1 MPVARYIFQRIVT
14 MIVVLWVII
23 TATFFMMKALPGGPF
38 ASEKKLPEAILKNIE
53 RRYKLDRPIM
63 EQYWDYLSNVVKLDL
78 GPSFRV
84 QGMSVNAII
93 AKGFPVSALIGG
105 ISVIVALLVGVPL
118 GIAAAMRHNGVLD
131 RISSALAILTAA
143 APSFVI
149 AALLQYYLAYKLRL
163 FPAATWGT
171 AKHLVL
177 PILALCSFSLAW
189 LMKLTRSSMLEVTSQ
204 DYVRTA
210 RAKGIPEFAIVW
222 RHMLRNALIPVIAS
236 LAPLTAG
243 ILTGSFIIESIFA
256 IPGIGRD
263 FVQSISNRD
272 YTVTLGMTVFFGL
285 LLVSFTLIGDILTAI
300 VDPRVRLDKEG

>member
-1 MPVARYIFQRIVT
+1 MARYIFTRIIT

-38 ASEKKLPEAILKNIE
+38 ASEKKIPETILRNIE
-53 RRYKLDRPIM
+53 RRYKLDRPLS
-63 EQYWDYLSNVVKLDL
+63 EQYFDYLKNVVQFDL
-78 GPSFRV
+78 GPSFRL
-84 QGMSVNAII
+84 QGLTVNQLIG
-93 AKGFPVSALIGG
+93 KGFPISATLGGLSILVS
-105 ISVIVALLVGVPL
+105 LLVGVPV
-118 GIAAAMRHNGVLD
+118 GIWAAIRHNGVLD
-131 RISSALAILTAA
+131 RTASAFAVITAA

-149 AALLQYYLAYKLRL
+149 ASALQYFLAYK
-163 FPAATWGT
+163 FKMFKAAGWGSPEQM
-171 AKHLVL
+171 VL
-177 PILALCSFSLAW
+177 PTLALCSFSLAW

-210 RAKGIPEFAIVW
+210 RAKGIPDMAIVW

-272 YTVTLGMTVFFGL
+272 YTVTLGMTVFFGI
-285 LLVSFTLIGDILTAI
+285 LLVGFTLIGDICTAL